1 MTTSR
6 VAQPGGLGPEPET
19 RLDDAD
25 DAPKESRT
33 RSAVAIVARLALLAL
48 VVRVFTTLL
57 RTRSTHPD
65 GKKTWPALVP
75 HSVIGVVAAPH
86 SVVHVVSV
94 PDSGRR
100 RARRRRSLA
109 QRTCS

>member
-6 VAQPGGLGPEPET
+6 VAQPGGVGPEAET

-33 RSAVAIVARLALLAL
+33 RSAVVIVAVLALLAL
-48 VVRVFTTLL
+48 VVGVFTTLL
-57 RTRSTHPD
+57 RTRSAPPD

-75 HSVIGVVAAPH
+75 QSVIGIVAAPH
-86 SVVHVVSV
+86 SVVHVVSS
-94 PDSGRR
+94 P
-100 RARRRRSLA
+100 RA
-109 QRTCS
+109 